1 MPKAARAVVGS
12 AGPPCANAGQFLL
25 DECVMDGG
33 DGTVGLGLINDDADL
48 DLAGRDHVDVDI
60 LAGKGFEHGGG
71 NARVALHA
79 GADDAD
85 LGKAL
90 VNGDV
95 TAAKTAGMFLQHRNG
110 AFGISE
116 GYGEDQVFVA
126 VGAGALQDDIHI
138 DVALGQQAEDLEGG
152 AGHIRDP
159 QNRDNGNVVIFG
171 NAFDKHTF
179 TLVSSFTMVPGIGL

>member
-12 AGPPCANAGQFLL
+12 AGAPCANAGQFLL

-48 DLAGRDHVDVDI
+48 DLAGRDHVDVDV
-60 LAGKGFEHGGG
+60 LTGEGFEHGGG

-90 VNGDV
+90 VNGDF
-95 TAAKTAGMFLQHRNG
+95 TAAKAAGMLLQLRN
-110 AFGISE
+110 
-116 GYGEDQVFVA
+116 
-126 VGAGALQDDIHI
+126 
-138 DVALGQQAEDLEGG
+138 
-152 AGHIRDP
+152 
-159 QNRDNGNVVIFG
+159 
-171 NAFDKHTF
+171 
-179 TLVSSFTMVPGIGL
+179 